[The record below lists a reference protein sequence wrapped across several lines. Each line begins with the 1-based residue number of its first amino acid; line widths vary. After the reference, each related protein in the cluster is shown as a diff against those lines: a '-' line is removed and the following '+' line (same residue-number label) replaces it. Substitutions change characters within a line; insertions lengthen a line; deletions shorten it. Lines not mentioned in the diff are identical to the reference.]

1 MKKTILIVIVAL
13 MTTINVVAQ
22 RIQTV
27 DEFGNP
33 IGYATVMNAD
43 NGKFIGTTNLQGMLA
58 DIKGAQK
65 LYISHIAFKAQE
77 VNVGE
82 LKNEIITLQES
93 DYDLPEI
100 MVEKKGYVYVQTYYR
115 LFCMM
120 GDTLGYYRSGITDN
134 IYDLEK
140 KKVSAKYHHFSK
152 AFIGVMKFMLDMML
166 GSVINQHSE
175 LPTLSKPSA
184 TTVALEGGI
193 PKELSLV
200 EESPHRQRIDYN
212 GKPIGYMVD
221 DEASHQRRIS
231 IDNAE
236 FSKLKIEEHGSKKQK
251 KRFEE
256 RKSKTSNK
264 ESSRYIVY
272 RMDEGTCNVEDFMS
286 LQVHDDFDQYDP
298 KNNKTDHIRMWLEIF
313 VTDRAYVT
321 KEEAKERKTRTPM
334 TFESLQQ
341 FERQH
346 SIAPI
351 PANTLNALKALVEK

>member
-1 MKKTILIVIVAL
+1 MMMVVVTL
-13 MTTINVVAQ
+13 MTTINVIAQ

-27 DEFGNP
+27 DDLGNP
-33 IGYATVMNAD
+33 ISYATVTNTD
-43 NGKFIGTTNLQGMLA
+43 NDKFIGTTDLQGVLA
-58 DIKGAQK
+58 DVKGAQK
-65 LYISHIAFKAQE
+65 LYITHIAFKPQE
-77 VNVGE
+77 VNVSE
-82 LKNEIITLQES
+82 LKNGVITLQES

-100 MVEKKGYVYVQTYYR
+100 VVEKKGYIYVQTYYR

-120 GDTLGYYRSGITDN
+120 GDTLGYYRSGITNN
-134 IYDLEK
+134 IYDIEK

-152 AFIGVMKFMLDMML
+152 AFMGVMKFMLDMML

-200 EESPHRQRIDYN
+200 EESPNRQRIDYN

-221 DEASHQRRIS
+221 DETNHQRRIS

-272 RMDEGTCNVEDFMS
+272 RMNEGTCNVEDFVS

-298 KNNKTDHIRMWLEIF
+298 KSNKNDHIRMWLEIF

-321 KEEAKERKTRTPM
+321 KEEAKERKSNRIPM

-351 PANTLNALKALVEK
+351 PANTLKALKELVE